1 MEEKTI
7 ETKFRKGIGRLGGL
21 CIKMPA
27 TFFSGIPDRL
37 CLLPGGVMFF
47 AEIKKPGA
55 RLRSRQEYVKK
66 QLEALRFTVY
76 VVDSVEAAE
85 RIIYT
90 YSSDRLTPG
99 ETRELIELATL
110 RQSLKFYHAD
120 NDLPSEQLARYFEL
134 RSKKYPD
141 ARA

>member
-7 ETKFRKGIGRLGGL
+7 ETKFRKGIERLGGL

-55 RLRSRQEYVKK
+55 RLRPRQEYVKK
-66 QLEALRFTVY
+66 QLEALWFRVY

-85 RIIYT
+85 RIIYA
-90 YSSDRLTPG
+90 YSSEKLTPS

-110 RQSLKFYHAD
+110 RQSLKFYHTD
-120 NDLPSEQLARYFEL
+120 NDLPPDQLARYFEL

-141 ARA
+141 AKS